1 MRITKHYTIK
11 TFGSQDR
18 ENIRMKNNKNTNVL
32 FYLMG
37 NFWLVEDEDKEESSI
52 TESSLFIDLEK
63 KQLIGEIR

>member
-1 MRITKHYTIK
+1 MQGKK
-11 TFGSQDR
+11 VNKESGSCV
-18 ENIRMKNNKNTNVL
+18 RMKKKIL
-32 FYLMG
+32 IFYFYLMG